1 MSRILVVEDDV
12 TFSRIIHVFLS
23 KHGYEVDICHKMK
36 DSIISLS
43 ASQYDLMLLDYRLP
57 DGTGMDVLTWSKE
70 NLEKLPC
77 AIFMTSLQDIRTAV
91 QTVRSGAFNYITKP
105 INPEELLLVIEEAI
119 SKNVEPANFFLPKE
133 VTITGSDFVKGTSE
147 VASRAYEFV
156 DLVAPTALNVLILGE
171 SGTGKE
177 HIARRIHDLST
188 RSNAPFISVD
198 CGTQSDELAAS
209 ELFGHLKGAF
219 TGASSDKKGF
229 FEIADGGTLFLDEI
243 GNLSYEVQLKLL
255 RAIQEKTIN
264 PVGGT
269 RKIKT
274 DIRILAATNED
285 LVERAQNGFFRSDL
299 YHRLNEFSIQVP
311 ALRERR
317 EDLEWFIPYFLNV
330 SNAELSRKV
339 LGFHQDVLD
348 IFYDYDWPGNL
359 RELKNVIRRAVL
371 LSKSEIAGLECIPP
385 ELAAKTY
392 MMVETPVL
400 LSEQRDDSEK
410 QMIIQTLQKVR
421 FNKSKAAQVLGIDR
435 KTLYNKLSKYGL
447 K

>member
-1 MSRILVVEDDV
+1 MPRILVVEDDI

-23 KHGYEVDICHKMK
+23 KHGYEVDVCHKMK
-36 DSIISLS
+36 DSLISLS
-43 ASQYDLMLLDYRLP
+43 ASSYELMLLDYRLP
-57 DGTGMDVLTWSKE
+57 DGTGMDVLSWSKE
-70 NLEKLPC
+70 NLEKIPC

-105 INPEELLLVIEEAI
+105 INPEELLLVIEEAF
-119 SKNVEPANFFLPKE
+119 SKSADVSNTIPQE

-147 VASRAYEFV
+147 VAAKAYEFV
-156 DLVAPTALNVLILGE
+156 DLVATTALNVLILGE

-177 HIARRIHDLST
+177 HIARRIHDLSQ
-188 RSNAPFISVD
+188 RKNAPFISVD

-209 ELFGHLKGAF
+209 ELFGHVKGSF
-219 TGASSDKKGF
+219 TGAISDKKGF

-264 PVGGT
+264 RVGGT
-269 RKIKT
+269 QKIKT
-274 DIRILAATNED
+274 DIRIIAATNED

-330 SNAELSRKV
+330 SNTELSRNVKA
-339 LGFHQDVLD
+339 FHQDVID

-371 LSKSEIAGLECIPP
+371 LSKSEIAGVDCIPP
-385 ELAAKTY
+385 ELAARTY
-392 MMVETPVL
+392 LMSETPVL

-421 FNKSKAAQVLGIDR
+421 FNKSKAAQILGIDR
-435 KTLYNKLSKYGL
+435 KTLYNKLARYGL

>member
-23 KHGYEVDICHKMK
+23 KHGYEVDVCHKMK

-43 ASQYDLMLLDYRLP
+43 ASKYDLMLLDYRLP

-70 NLEKLPC
+70 NLETIPC
-77 AIFMTSLQDIRTAV
+77 SIFMTSLQDIRTAV

-105 INPEELLLVIEEAI
+105 INPEELLLVIEEAF
-119 SKNVEPANFFLPKE
+119 SKRAEPVSILPAE
-133 VTITGSDFVKGTSE
+133 ITITGSDFVKGSSA
-147 VASRAYEFV
+147 VAARAYEFV
-156 DLVAPTALNVLILGE
+156 DLVAPTDLNVLILGE

-177 HIARRIHDLST
+177 HIARRIHDLSM
-188 RSNAPFISVD
+188 RSRAPFISVD

-209 ELFGHLKGAF
+209 ELFGHVKGAF
-219 TGASSDKKGF
+219 TGAISDKKGF

-255 RAIQEKTIN
+255 RAIQEKTFN

-269 RKIKT
+269 NKIKT

-330 SNAELSRKV
+330 SNAELKRNVK
-339 LGFHQDVLD
+339 GFQQEVTD

-371 LSKSEIAGLECIPP
+371 LSKSEIAGPECIPP
-385 ELAAKTY
+385 ELLARTY
-392 MMVETPVL
+392 MVAETPVL

-435 KTLYNKLSKYGL
+435 KTLYNKLARYGL

>member
-1 MSRILVVEDDV
+1 MPRILVVEDDV

-23 KHGYEVDICHKMK
+23 KHGHEVDVCHKMK
-36 DSIISLS
+36 DGIMSLS
-43 ASQYDLMLLDYRLP
+43 ASAYDMMLLDYRLP
-57 DGTGMDVLTWSKE
+57 DGTGMDVLSWSKKH
-70 NLEKLPC
+70 LEKLPC

-105 INPEELLLVIEEAI
+105 INPEELLLVINEALAQ
-119 SKNVEPANFFLPKE
+119 SNTEPDDIPKE
-133 VTITGSDFVKGTSE
+133 VKIAGSDFVKGTST
-147 VASRAYEFV
+147 VAAQAYEFV

-177 HIARRIHDLST
+177 HIARRIHDLSQ
-188 RSNAPFISVD
+188 RNRAPFISVD

-209 ELFGHLKGAF
+209 ELFGHIKGAF
-219 TGASSDKKGF
+219 TGATSDKKGF

-243 GNLSYEVQLKLL
+243 GNLSYDVQLKLL
-255 RAIQEKTIN
+255 RAIQEKTIV

-269 RKIKT
+269 QKIKT
-274 DIRILAATNED
+274 DIRIIAATNED
-285 LVERAQNGFFRSDL
+285 LIERSQNGFFRSDL
-299 YHRLNEFSIQVP
+299 YHRLNEFSIKVP
-311 ALRERR
+311 SLRERR
-317 EDLEWFIPYFLNV
+317 EDLEWFIPFFLNL
-330 SNAELSRKV
+330 SNTELSRSVKA
-339 LGFHQDVLD
+339 FHQDVID

-371 LSKSEIAGLECIPP
+371 LSKSEIAGPECIPQ
-385 ELAAKTY
+385 ELASRTY
-392 MMVETPVL
+392 AIAETPVL

-435 KTLYNKLSKYGL
+435 KTLYNKLARYGL